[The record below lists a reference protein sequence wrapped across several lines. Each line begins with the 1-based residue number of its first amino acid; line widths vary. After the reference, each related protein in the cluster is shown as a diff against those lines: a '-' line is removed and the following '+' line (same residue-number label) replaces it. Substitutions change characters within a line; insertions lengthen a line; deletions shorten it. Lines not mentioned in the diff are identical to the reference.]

1 MQSHKE
7 QWTFKL
13 NKTCTIESPVFQT
26 DNHKLKLTKKV
37 NHKVLQPGQWTV
49 ASSMLSNNK

>member
-1 MQSHKE
+1 MQPHKE

-13 NKTCTIESPVFQT
+13 NKTCTIKSPVFQT

-37 NHKVLQPGQWTV
+37 NHKALQPRQQTV
-49 ASSMLSNNK
+49 ASSMLSNNE